1 MPAFPSVEWFRAVAD
16 IVNNDPE
23 YRKLGNC
30 DAAVGIEVGDR
41 TFELSFEGYE
51 ITDIKEINSAASEDL
66 DFTLV
71 MSPDHWRDM
80 LLNIKEH
87 GRAELQ
93 YTLNSIDLGNPEE
106 FARSN
111 DYYRRDLFYRYNQ
124 SFQHFFDASAKIDTQ
139 FAEPAR
145 R

>member
-1 MPAFPSVEWFRAVAD
+1 MPVFPSVEWFRAVAD
-16 IVNNDPE
+16 IVNKDPE

-41 TFELSFEGYE
+41 VFELNFEGYE
-51 ITDIKEINSAASEDL
+51 ITDIKEINSTASEDL

-71 MSPDHWRDM
+71 MSPEHWRDM

-145 R
+145 T

>member
-1 MPAFPSVEWFRAVAD
+1 MCDMPEFPSVEWFRAVAD
-16 IVNNDPE
+16 IVNKDPE

-41 TFELSFEGYE
+41 VFELNFEGYE
-51 ITDIKEINSAASEDL
+51 ITDIKEINSVASEDL

-71 MSPDHWRDM
+71 MSPEHWRDM
-80 LLNIKEH
+80 LMNIKQH

-124 SFQHFFDASAKIDTQ
+124 
-139 FAEPAR
+139 
-145 R
+145 

>member
-1 MPAFPSVEWFRAVAD
+1 MPVFPSVEWFRAVAD
-16 IVNNDPE
+16 IVNKDPE
-23 YRKLGNC
+23 YRRLGNC

-41 TFELSFEGYE
+41 VFELNFEGYE
-51 ITDIKEINSAASEDL
+51 ITEIKEINSTASEDL

-71 MSPDHWRDM
+71 MSPENWRDM

-145 R
+145 A

>member
-1 MPAFPSVEWFRAVAD
+1 MPTFPSVEWFQAVAD
-16 IVNNDPE
+16 LVNKDPE

-30 DAAVGIEVGDR
+30 DATVGMEIGDQVFSL
-41 TFELSFEGYE
+41 TFEGYE
-51 ITDIKEINSAASEDL
+51 VTDIQEIDRAATEDL

-71 MSPDHWRDM
+71 MPPQMRREM
-80 LLNIKEH
+80 LENIKEH

-124 SFQHFFDASAKIDTQ
+124 SIQHYFDTSAKIDTQ
-139 FAEPAR
+139 YAEPAR
-145 R
+145 A

>member
-1 MPAFPSVEWFRAVAD
+1 MPTFPSVQWFQAVAD
-16 IVNNDPE
+16 LVNRDPE

-30 DAAVGIEVGDR
+30 DAAVGMEIGDQV
-41 TFELSFEGYE
+41 FSLMFEGFE
-51 ITDIKEINSAASEDL
+51 VTDIKEIDKAQTEDL

-71 MSPDHWRDM
+71 MPPQMWRDM
-80 LLNIKEH
+80 LENIKEH

-124 SFQHFFDASAKIDTQ
+124 SFQHFFDLSAKVDTQ
-139 FAEPAR
+139 FAEPAHA
-145 R
+145 